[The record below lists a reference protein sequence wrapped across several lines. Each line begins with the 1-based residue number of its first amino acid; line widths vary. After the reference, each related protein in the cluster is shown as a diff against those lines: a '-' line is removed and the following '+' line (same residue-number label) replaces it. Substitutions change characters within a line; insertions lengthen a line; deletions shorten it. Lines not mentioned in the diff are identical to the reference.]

1 MHFALFFFFFGHPFA
16 SKSRS
21 FARSSAKHYR
31 SDSFVVFLFVGH
43 TPSERGAH
51 RGAGGGAEGE
61 RPDHGRE
68 GGGAGP
74 GGARA
79 HPVGEAG
86 TVGSPR
92 GRGGVTALHGR
103 ETSFPQEPSLSLV
116 PLSALTRH
124 ASLFIF
130 SPQFFC
136 LGETFGL

>member
-1 MHFALFFFFFGHPFA
+1 MALYYPFEEC
-16 SKSRS
+16 SL
-21 FARSSAKHYR
+21 ARSSTKHYR

-74 GGARA
+74 GGAGA

-86 TVGSPR
+86 TVGPPW

-124 ASLFIF
+124 DSLFIF